1 MDKYKVLETLGVG
14 SYGSVYK
21 AEDKETGEFVAIK
34 KMKKKYTNWDECK
47 NLREVKSLNAI
58 KHENIIKIKEMIR
71 EDNMLHLIFE
81 YMESNLYDLMQKKAI
96 KRFSENDIKNI
107 IWQLVRS
114 LAHMHKYGFFHRDLK
129 PENILV
135 KNETNIKLADFGLA
149 REIRSIPPYTE
160 YVSTRWYRA
169 PECLLSSNNYNS
181 PIDIW
186 AVGAIMAEL
195 YCGKP
200 LFPGN
205 NNKDMLLKICR
216 IIGPPSAASWPEG
229 IKMSKKIDFKFPNS
243 ANLIN
248 FSGGNS
254 NIDSSPQKG
263 LKLDIN
269 YSMSNIVKEAS
280 DEAIRFIEDILKWD
294 PNKRPT
300 AAELLEHPFLKGFTG
315 IKERFRDSG
324 LQNFGIKESK
334 VRIESG
340 VKSRIGSRKI
350 VNLGEKKTPDIN
362 KSKFYLFIFECWI
375 DLKFIFIIYTIYWFF
390 YSSFN
395 DLIS

>member
-1 MDKYKVLETLGVG
+1 MDKYKVSETLGTG

-47 NLREVKSLNAI
+47 NLREVKSLNLI

-71 EDNMLHLIFE
+71 EDDMLHLVFE
-81 YMESNLYDLMQKKAI
+81 YMESNLFDLMQKKAI
-96 KRFSENDIKNI
+96 KRFSENEIKNI
-107 IWQLVRS
+107 IWQLVKGI
-114 LAHMHKYGFFHRDLK
+114 AHMHKYGFFHRDLK

-181 PIDIW
+181 QIDIW
-186 AVGAIMAEL
+186 AIGAIMSEL
-195 YCGKP
+195 FCGKP

-205 NNKDMLLKICR
+205 NIKDMLLKICR
-216 IIGPPSAASWPEG
+216 IIGPPTAATWTEG
-229 IKMSKKIDFKFPNS
+229 LKMSKKVDFKFPNS

-248 FSGGNS
+248 FSSGN
-254 NIDSSPQKG
+254 NNENSPNG
-263 LKLDIN
+263 LKLDIS
-269 YSMSNIVKEAS
+269 YSLRGIVKEAS
-280 DEAIRFIEDILKWD
+280 DDAIKFMEDILKWD

-300 AAELLEHPFLKGFTG
+300 AGELLEHPFLKGYTG
-315 IKERFRDSG
+315 IKDRVRE
-324 LQNFGIKESK
+324 NFVMESVGMNK
-334 VRIESG
+334 VKDRADSG
-340 VKSRIGSRKI
+340 VKSRIGSRKNWNI
-350 VNLGEKKTPDIN
+350 EEKKTPDIN
-362 KSKFYLFIFECWI
+362 KSKKMFCISIFNN
-375 DLKFIFIIYTIYWFF
+375 LNF
-390 YSSFN
+390 
-395 DLIS
+395 